1 MRPLSA
7 AQLLD
12 AWERGLSEPVCRR
25 VFPVLATAYLDC
37 PIDEL
42 TALSIGE
49 RDRRLLTLRQST
61 FGSQLASVANCSRCG
76 ELLEWE
82 IETANLLMEKPTKSS
97 GDLSVDVEN
106 YYVRFRLPNT
116 LDLSSISNCPDTSSA
131 RQRLLE
137 NCISDVQ
144 HEGEQISPSA
154 LPVSVTT
161 EIVKRMAEADPQADL
176 EVDLSCPACG
186 KQWQAQFDI
195 ESFFWTELSAWAQR
209 ILLEVHGLARAYGW
223 SESDILN
230 LSPWRRQFYLGMAG
244 T

>member
-1 MRPLSA
+1 MRPLSV

-12 AWERGLSEPVCRR
+12 AWEKGLSEPVCRR
-25 VFPVLATAYLDC
+25 LFPVLAAAYLDC
-37 PIDEL
+37 PRDEL
-42 TALSIGE
+42 AALSIGE
-49 RDRRLLTLRQST
+49 RDRRLLMLRAST
-61 FGSQLASVANCSRCG
+61 FGPQLASVAACSQCG
-76 ELLEWE
+76 EVLEWE
-82 IETANLLMEKPTKSS
+82 IETVDLLMEKPTESP
-97 GDLSVDVEN
+97 GELSIDVDD

-116 LDLSSISNCPDTSSA
+116 LDLASISNYQDASSA
-131 RQRLLE
+131 RGRLLE
-137 NCISDVQ
+137 NCISDTQ
-144 HEGEQISPSA
+144 HKDEQISSVA

-176 EVDLSCPACG
+176 EVDLSCPSCG
-186 KQWQAQFDI
+186 EQWQAKFDI

-209 ILLEVHGLARAYGW
+209 ILLEVHSLARAYGW